1 MPEVTDQSL
10 LRFVQLLTSA
20 MDAGDPFTHGRAYH
34 CSKYARRVGRHFA
47 LSEPELM
54 DLELAA
60 LLQDLGKRLV
70 LHETSRKAGPLNS
83 DERSR
88 MVTHASISARLL
100 ADLPFLRGASFLIGA
115 LNERWNGEGFP
126 AGLRGE
132 GIPLGSRILAAVSAL
147 DAMTWDRPYRAGL
160 EPEQAYSELRR
171 EAGTRFDPA
180 VVDAL
185 IALHESGDLLTE
197 FDRNDALLF
206 LSDVGDTVPELGPV
220 GATGASGRAA

>member
-34 CSKYARRVGRHFA
+34 CSKYARRVGRHFG

-54 DLELAA
+54 NLELAA

-70 LHETSRKAGPLNS
+70 LHETSRKAGPLNA
-83 DERSR
+83 DERNR

-100 ADLPFLRGASFLIGA
+100 SDLPFVRGASFLIGA

-147 DAMTWDRPYRAGL
+147 DAMTSDRPYRAGL
-160 EPEQAYSELRR
+160 EPEQAYAELRR
-171 EAGTRFDPA
+171 EAGTRFDPE
-180 VVDAL
+180 VVETL
-185 IALHESGDLLTE
+185 ITLHASGDLLAE

-206 LSDVGDTVPELGPV
+206 LTDLGDSVPELGQ
-220 GATGASGRAA
+220 GSSAATSSRAA